1 MDVFGYVVM
10 SSTACAVAGE
20 KTAVSYPLGALGLR
34 M

>member
-1 MDVFGYVVM
+1 MCGNVFDCVSV
-10 SSTACAVAGE
+10 VAGE